1 MEEKNRGRE
10 EEKRE
15 RERERAIREIA
26 SVSVKA
32 TLAPATRATLDCQRR
47 GERMAEGVVG
57 SVITRIS
64 KCV

>member
-10 EEKRE
+10 EEK